1 MRIPFFVGTR
11 EVGISRSCV

>member
-11 EVGISRSCV
+11 N